1 MAGDADDA
9 RAHAAV
15 NGDGGNALAAAKR
28 HGLAIGVMAEHVD
41 GLFHGALTALAHGIP
56 FTIFDTV
63 PGATP
68 TSGPHPSS

>member
-1 MAGDADDA
+1 
-9 RAHAAV
+9 
-15 NGDGGNALAAAKR
+15 
-28 HGLAIGVMAEHVD
+28 VMAEHVD